1 MNGANHQQPGSDSCR
16 LRLHPLRVRWLGLG
30 ILIALLAT
38 LAVLVVSMATVDQP
52 TLVPASADDHP
63 HRPLLDAI
71 WMVEA
76 SGRLHPPDGDGGKSI
91 GPYQISR
98 AYWQDAVAFDPAIGG
113 QYEDCRNKAYAE
125 RVVLA
130 YWRRYVPGGPD
141 EHRARV
147 HNGGPAGHR
156 KDATERYWHKV
167 QRELARLGDQP
178 AP

>member
-1 MNGANHQQPGSDSCR
+1 MNGANHQQPEPGSCR
-16 LRLHPLRVRWLGLG
+16 QRLHPMRIRWLGLG
-30 ILIALLAT
+30 AAIALLAA
-38 LAVLVVSMATVDQP
+38 LVVLVSLATIDR
-52 TLVPASADDHP
+52 PALLPGSADDES
-63 HRPLLDAI
+63 HRRLLHAI

-113 QYEDCRNKAYAE
+113 QYEDCRDKEYAE

-130 YWRRYVPGGPD
+130 YWRRYVPDGPD

-156 KDATERYWHKV
+156 KEVTQRYWQKV
-167 QRELARLGDQP
+167 QRELVRLSN
-178 AP
+178 